1 MEQDPFF
8 TYGPNGPA
16 VVAVMNQAAEMTP
29 DQMAATAKTSGGAIG
44 YLGIR
49 KSLVNA
55 QKAMQ
60 DVAETHS
67 RTRALVA
74 AKDAGMD
81 SVMRAV
87 KVNVASNGKSDAG
100 IAEGWQDFLAAIAD
114 ANPRRRQRAYRKLQ
128 KPLRDTIGSK
138 VAKAVPVASGAASM
152 AVQVAVVWDLASERG
167 RFTPTDRDL
176 LMSPWLTVYPLPP
189 DLSARA

>member
-1 MEQDPFF
+1 MEQDPF

-16 VVAVMNQAAEMTP
+16 VVAIMNQAAGMTP
-29 DQMAATAKTSGGAIG
+29 DQMAATAKTSGAATG

-49 KSLVNA
+49 KSWVNA
-55 QKAMQ
+55 RKAMQ

-67 RTRALVA
+67 RTRALIA

-87 KVNVASNGKSDAG
+87 QIIVASNGKSGAG

-128 KPLRDTIGSK
+128 KALRDTVGSK
-138 VAKAVPVASGAASM
+138 VAKTVPVASGAAST
-152 AVQVAVVWDLASERG
+152 AAQVAVVWDLASERG
-167 RFTPTDRDL
+167 RFTPNDRDL
-176 LMSPWLTVYPLPP
+176 HMSPWLTVYPLPP
-189 DLSARA
+189 DLSARS